1 MTCKNAS
8 SGHLLIESQRL
19 ERLVVFCISFF
30 LVILLTLFSLIAQS
44 FLPSRCIQVMRRSIC
59 PTKVCSYYT
68 AGCKVSCKLNGF
80 SLNSGSKL
88 IYTSLNRYI
97 LLSLCLNKF
106 LCSCN
111 DDLEQTDF
119 FTSFP
124 PSSVDCLL
132 LSFNETCT
140 HLFNK
145 NVLYL
150 FKKEVSGN
158 SF

>member
-1 MTCKNAS
+1 M
-8 SGHLLIESQRL
+8 LIESQRL

-30 LVILLTLFSLIAQS
+30 LVLLLTLFSLIAQS

-80 SLNSGSKL
+80 SLNSSSKL

-124 PSSVDCLL
+124 SSSVGCLL